1 MLTFTIAALLFA
13 RAVNTIEVEFSQQ
26 DYLNGLSNGP
36 PSLSG
41 DDAPPSYSHTS
52 QSPTYVDDCMN
63 APGGVFDDYGNCVF
77 VPPPYTPAPPIP
89 EFPIPCEFVPDCW
102 IIYPPRDPWSNE
114 CIYYAEENF

>member
-1 MLTFTIAALLFA
+1 MLTFTVAALLFA

-26 DYLNGLSNGP
+26 DYLNSLSNGP

-41 DDAPPSYSHTS
+41 DDAPLTPSYSPTS
-52 QSPTYVDDCMN
+52 QSQTYVDDCMN

-77 VPPPYTPAPPIP
+77 VPPPYTKSSPV
-89 EFPIPCEFVPDCW
+89 FPIPCEKLSDCE

-114 CIYYAEENF
+114 CIYY